1 MEPGSEFGPYLI
13 GDRLGSGG
21 MGVVYRATDRRVPRT
36 VALKILNPSLGADPQ
51 YRERFRRESA
61 VLSAAEHPHIVP
73 MYGAGEIDGRLYLD
87 MRYIDGLD
95 LQSWLAARGPIPP
108 RRAASMIEGL
118 ADALDFVHSRGIL
131 HRDIK
136 PSNIVLAG
144 ARAFPYLLDFGI
156 ARGEDESGLTHV
168 NTVVGSL
175 EYMAPERFEGHPAD
189 RSTDIYALTG
199 VLLAAVTGQPPYP
212 GCSEMLRAVRAH
224 CFDPVPVPSA
234 VDPALAPLDEVIAHG
249 MAKDPSARFN
259 SAEHL
264 AEAAAHA
271 LERVGPPR
279 PGAAPPATGRSL
291 RRRRSPRRRPNRRR
305 RSRRDR
311 WSPRRPR

>member
-1 MEPGSEFGPYLI
+1 MEQGSEFGPYLI

-87 MRYIDGLD
+87 MRYIDGMD
-95 LQSWLAARGPIPP
+95 LQSWLTTRGPIPP

-118 ADALDFVHSRGIL
+118 ADALDFVHSRGVL

-156 ARGEDESGLTHV
+156 ARGEDEAGLTRV

-175 EYMAPERFEGHPAD
+175 EYMAPERFEGQPAD
-189 RSTDIYALTG
+189 RRTDIYALTG
-199 VLLAAVTGQPPYP
+199 VLLAAVTGRPPYA

-224 CFDPVPVPSA
+224 CF
-234 VDPALAPLDEVIAHG
+234 E
-249 MAKDPSARFN
+249 
-259 SAEHL
+259 
-264 AEAAAHA
+264 
-271 LERVGPPR
+271 
-279 PGAAPPATGRSL
+279 
-291 RRRRSPRRRPNRRR
+291 
-305 RSRRDR
+305 
-311 WSPRRPR
+311 